1 MSFLA
6 NPGVIAFI
14 LFVVLLLL
22 NFSISVAVGLASV
35 LAIIFT
41 NTAPATV
48 VQYVFSGSLD
58 SFTLLA
64 TPLFVMVGAMM
75 TSSGI
80 SSRLVGLAQ
89 SLVGSLPGGLAITTI
104 VGGCILGS
112 ISGSNVATVAA
123 LSFMI
128 PPMIKAGYSPP
139 FAVATVAAGCTF
151 GVVIPPSMGFI
162 IYGVITDTSVP
173 KLFASGIIP
182 GLMMAAVLSTY
193 IYFYAKKRD
202 LRGIKSENYLLSIV
216 RALRQSFWGLLCPV
230 IIIGGIYVGIFTP
243 TEAAAVAAVYTFF
256 VGFAIYRNLKLSD
269 MPAIIF
275 NAGQTVGVVI
285 LVIATSALFGWIL
298 QTRGLAVQLA
308 QILMN
313 SVEGSKTLALL
324 GINIILVIAGAFI
337 EPVAAMYML
346 LPIFKPILSQFNID
360 MVHFGAAMQV
370 NLSMAH
376 LTPPVGL
383 SLYLAS
389 QIGGVPFAK
398 ASRAVLPFIACEL
411 VVVMLVTYIPGIALF
426 LPSMMR

>member
-1 MSFLA
+1 MGILA
-6 NPGVIAFI
+6 NPGVIAFL
-14 LFVVLLLL
+14 LFVLFLLL

-35 LAIIFT
+35 IAIAAT
-41 NTAPATV
+41 NTAPSTV

-64 TPLFVMVGAMM
+64 TPLFIMVGAMM

-80 SSRLVGLAQ
+80 AARLVGLAQ
-89 SLVGSLPGGLAITTI
+89 SLVGTLPGGLAITTI

-128 PPMIKAGYSPP
+128 PPMIQAGYSPP

-182 GLMMAAVLSTY
+182 GLMMAAILSTY
-193 IYFYAKKRD
+193 IYFYAKRRD
-202 LRGIKSENYLLSIV
+202 LRGVKAEHYWRSIGQS
-216 RALRQSFWGLLCPV
+216 LYKSFWGLLCPV

-256 VGFAIYRNLKLSD
+256 VGFAVYRNLKLAD
-269 MPAIIF
+269 MPAIIA
-275 NAGQTVGVVI
+275 NAGQTLGVVV

-308 QILMN
+308 QLIMN

-346 LPIFKPILSQFNID
+346 LPIFKPILAQFQID
-360 MVHFGAAMQV
+360 MVQFGAAMQV

-411 VVVMLVTYIPGIALF
+411 LVVMLTTYVPSIALF
-426 LPSMMR
+426 LPNMMR